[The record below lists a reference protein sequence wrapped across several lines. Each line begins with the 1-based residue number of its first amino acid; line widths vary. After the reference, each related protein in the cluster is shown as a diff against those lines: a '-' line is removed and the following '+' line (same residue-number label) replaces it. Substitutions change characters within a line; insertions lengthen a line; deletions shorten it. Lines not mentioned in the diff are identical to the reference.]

1 MIKITKFGGS
11 SVADAEQFRKVKA
24 IIDADPARQ
33 FVVVSASG
41 RRFKRDSKVTDL
53 LYLVDAHLSY
63 HVSCDDLLDSI
74 GERFY
79 SIAAELKL
87 NYPMGE
93 KFQAFVRE
101 VKGGSCT
108 QEYIVSRGEYFT
120 AQLMAEYLGFTF
132 VDAADVVAFHQD
144 GELDMDRT
152 AQQLKR
158 VLAEKSV
165 PGEKL
170 RVVMPGFYGATRDGR
185 IKLLDRGGGDISG
198 SILAKCLSAD
208 VYENWTDVSGFYA
221 VDPRIVP
228 TAEVIRRITYTEL
241 RELSYM
247 GASVLHEDAIFP
259 IRDAGIP
266 IVIKNTNR
274 PEDPGT
280 VISEVAEREGEPEPI
295 ITGVTGKRDFV
306 GIRVVKNHMST
317 EVGFLRRVLTIFERY
332 HVSIEHIPTG
342 IDSCAVV
349 CQKQDI
355 KDVLNA
361 IVADIK
367 NELHPDN
374 IEVIEDLA
382 LVATVGRNMASR
394 PGISGHLFGA
404 LGAAH
409 VNIRMIAQGSDE
421 INIIAGVRADEFERA
436 IKVIYQA
443 FLNSDG
449 HIDCV

>member
-152 AQQLKR
+152 AQ
-158 VLAEKSV
+158 
-165 PGEKL
+165 
-170 RVVMPGFYGATRDGR
+170 
-185 IKLLDRGGGDISG
+185 
-198 SILAKCLSAD
+198 
-208 VYENWTDVSGFYA
+208 
-221 VDPRIVP
+221 
-228 TAEVIRRITYTEL
+228 
-241 RELSYM
+241 
-247 GASVLHEDAIFP
+247 
-259 IRDAGIP
+259 
-266 IVIKNTNR
+266 
-274 PEDPGT
+274 
-280 VISEVAEREGEPEPI
+280 
-295 ITGVTGKRDFV
+295 
-306 GIRVVKNHMST
+306 
-317 EVGFLRRVLTIFERY
+317 
-332 HVSIEHIPTG
+332 
-342 IDSCAVV
+342 
-349 CQKQDI
+349 
-355 KDVLNA
+355 
-361 IVADIK
+361 
-367 NELHPDN
+367 
-374 IEVIEDLA
+374 
-382 LVATVGRNMASR
+382 
-394 PGISGHLFGA
+394 
-404 LGAAH
+404 
-409 VNIRMIAQGSDE
+409 
-421 INIIAGVRADEFERA
+421 
-436 IKVIYQA
+436 
-443 FLNSDG
+443 
-449 HIDCV
+449 